1 MHQIHVNGFIRIS
14 KQEAKK
20 RYEAQQHVI
29 IIPCKCVPGNKWCI
43 GNRMYN
49 VGGRTFEQYLN
60 EWSYYNCNSELG
72 RYPAFYVKEA

>member
-1 MHQIHVNGFIRIS
+1 MKQIRVNGFIRIS
-14 KQEAKK
+14 KQAARK
-20 RYEAQQHVI
+20 RYEACQNVI
-29 IIPCKCVPGNKWCI
+29 IIPCRCAPGNAWGI

-49 VGGRTFEQYLN
+49 VGGRTFEQYIN